1 MRCKND
7 IAKTAV
13 LAYKGFVNNEE
24 PLTGKEADVSHR
36 TWKSVSWQ
44 IHSIRNSLGQRPGL
58 PFADL
63 LTADVLREATG
74 QTDES
79 PEPIYTRLVTLW
91 IFLGQV
97 VDPDHS
103 CRQAV
108 ARLLVWL
115 TLQGRPACSAET
127 GAYCKAR
134 FRLSERH
141 LHGLVRATGTK
152 LHGETKDAW
161 LWKGR
166 RVKIA
171 DGTTVIMPDSEA
183 NQAEYPQPDGQKPGL
198 GFPMIRLVVLFCLAT
213 AAVLDAAVAPYC
225 GKGTGELSL
234 LRSIWDELHAGEVLL
249 ADRLYCSWFEM
260 ALLHGRGVD
269 VLLHQHQ
276 SRRTDFRT
284 GQSLGR
290 RDHLVRWP
298 KPDRPA
304 WMERDVYASLPDELE
319 VREVEVT
326 IRRKGF
332 RPVKLIV
339 ATTILDAETYRP
351 EDLAEAYWERWQAEL
366 DLRSIKEVMQMGE
379 LRCKTPAMV
388 RKEIW
393 AHFLAYNLIRGMISQ
408 AAAEHGR
415 KPCQISF
422 KGALQTLNAF
432 QPILLYCVDASEAY
446 RRLLTAIVTHR
457 VGDRSGR
464 VEPRAKKRRKKNYAV
479 LTQPRSLAKE
489 RLMKTT

>member
-1 MRCKND
+1 VC
-7 IAKTAV
+7 
-13 LAYKGFVNNEE
+13 NEE
-24 PLTGKEADVSHR
+24 PLTGKEADMSHC
-36 TWKSVSWQ
+36 TWNRVSWQ
-44 IHSIRNSLGQRPGL
+44 INSIRNSLGQQQGL
-58 PFADL
+58 PFVDL
-63 LTADVLREATG
+63 LTPDMLHDVTG
-74 QTDES
+74 QAAES
-79 PEPIYTRLVTLW
+79 SEPIYTSLVTLW
-91 IFLGQV
+91 MFIGQI

-115 TLQGRPACSAET
+115 TLQGRPACCAET

-134 FRLSERH
+134 VRLSEAQ
-141 LHGLVRATGTK
+141 LHGLVRSTGAA
-152 LHGETKDAW
+152 LHGKSPTAW

-171 DGTTVIMPDSEA
+171 DGTTVIMPDTSE

-213 AAVLDAAVAPYC
+213 GALLDAAVGAYS

-234 LRSIWDELHAGEVLL
+234 LRSIWGQLQEGEVLL

-260 ALLHGRGVD
+260 ALLRQRGVD
-269 VLLHQHQ
+269 VVLHRHQ

-284 GQSLGR
+284 GQSLGD

-298 KPDRPA
+298 KPSRPD
-304 WMERDVYASLPDELE
+304 WMNQETYASLPAELELRELE
-319 VREVEVT
+319 VM
-326 IRRKGF
+326 IHRKGF
-332 RPVKLIV
+332 RPVKLILI
-339 ATTILDAETYRP
+339 TTLLDAEEYLP
-351 EDLAEAYWERWQAEL
+351 EDLAEVYWQRWQAEL
-366 DLRSIKEVMQMGE
+366 DLRSVKETMQMGE

-393 AHFLAYNLIRGMISQ
+393 AHCLAYNLIRGMIAQ
-408 AAAEHGR
+408 ASAEHGR
-415 KPCQISF
+415 RPCRISF

-432 QPILLYCVDASEAY
+432 QYVLSHSHDVQEVY
-446 RRLLTAIVTHR
+446 RRLLKAIATHQ
-457 VGDRSGR
+457 VGDRPGR
-464 VEPRAKKRRKKNYAV
+464 VEPRAKKRRKKNYPV
-479 LTQPRSLAKE
+479 LTQPRSLARK

>member
-1 MRCKND
+1 M
-7 IAKTAV
+7 
-13 LAYKGFVNNEE
+13 
-24 PLTGKEADVSHR
+24 SHR

-44 IHSIRNSLGQRPGL
+44 IHSIRNSLGQRQGL

-63 LTADVLREATG
+63 LTPDMLRKATG

-79 PEPIYTRLVTLW
+79 SEPIYTPLVTLW
-91 IFLGQV
+91 ILLGQV

-134 FRLSERH
+134 FRLSEEH

-213 AAVLDAAVAPYC
+213 AAVLDAAVAPYS
-225 GKGTGELSL
+225 GIGTGELSL
-234 LRSIWDELHAGEVLL
+234 LRLDLGRIARWRSAAGRPLVLFL
-249 ADRLYCSWFEM
+249 VRDGLVAR
-260 ALLHGRGVD
+260 ARRGRGVASAPEPPHRFPHGP
-269 VLLHQHQ
+269 VV
-276 SRRTDFRT
+276 
-284 GQSLGR
+284 GP

-304 WMERDVYASLPDELE
+304 WMDRDVYASLPDALE

-326 IRRKGF
+326 IRRNGF
-332 RPVKLIV
+332 RPVQLIV

-415 KPCQISF
+415 RPCQISF

-432 QPILLYCVDASEAY
+432 QPILLYSVDESETY

-479 LTQPRSLAKE
+479 LTEPRSVAKN

>member
-1 MRCKND
+1 M
-7 IAKTAV
+7 
-13 LAYKGFVNNEE
+13 
-24 PLTGKEADVSHR
+24 SHC
-36 TWKSVSWQ
+36 TWKRVSWQ
-44 IHSIRNSLGQRPGL
+44 INSIRNSLGQQQGL
-58 PFADL
+58 PFVNL
-63 LTADVLREATG
+63 LTPDMLHDVAG
-74 QTDES
+74 QTTES
-79 PEPIYTRLVTLW
+79 SEPIYTPLVTLW

-115 TLQGRPACSAET
+115 TLQGRPACCAET

-134 FRLSERH
+134 FRLSEEH
-141 LHGLVRATGTK
+141 LHGLVRSTGAE
-152 LHGETKDAW
+152 LHGKSQTAW

-171 DGTTVIMPDSEA
+171 DGTTVIMPDTSE

-213 AAVLDAAVAPYC
+213 GAVLDAAVAAYS

-234 LRSIWDELHAGEVLL
+234 LRSIWDQLQEGEVLL

-260 ALLHGRGVD
+260 ALLKQRGVD
-269 VLLHQHQ
+269 VVLHRHQ

-284 GQSLGR
+284 GQSLGQR
-290 RDHLVRWP
+290 NHLVRWP
-298 KPDRPA
+298 KPSRPD
-304 WMERDVYASLPDELE
+304 WMDQETYASLPKELELRELE
-319 VREVEVT
+319 VAIQRQ
-326 IRRKGF
+326 GF
-332 RPVKLIV
+332 RTIKLIII
-339 ATTILDAETYRP
+339 TTLLDAQKYLP
-351 EDLAEAYWERWQAEL
+351 EDLAEVYWQRWQAEL
-366 DLRSIKEVMQMGE
+366 DLRSIKETMQMGE

-393 AHFLAYNLIRGMISQ
+393 AHCLAYNLIRGMIAQ
-408 AAAEHGR
+408 ASAEHGR
-415 KPCQISF
+415 RPCQISF

-432 QPILLYCVDASEAY
+432 QYVLSSSHDVQETYQ
-446 RRLLTAIVTHR
+446 RLLTAIATHR
-457 VGDRSGR
+457 VGDRPGR

-479 LTQPRSLAKE
+479 LTQPRLQARK